1 MKQISIA
8 TEDYLKTIYAHTEW
22 QNNPITPSVLAV
34 RLGVAPPSVTEM
46 VKKLAASG
54 LITHVPYGP
63 LTLTDEGHRLATAV
77 VRRHRL
83 IETWLV
89 QELGYGWDEVH
100 EEAEVLEHAMSDR
113 LLDAIDLR
121 LGSPTADPHGD
132 LIPAVDGTVTRVPA
146 VLVQDAAP
154 GHTGTVLRISDRNPD
169 ILRALA
175 AEGIVPGTTLTVV
188 EPSVAEGLI
197 VRLFDGHTRAL
208 TPDVAAS
215 IWLSA

>member
-188 EPSVAEGLI
+188 EPSVAGGLI